1 MGLIGF
7 FERREFLEE
16 NHLCSLV
23 EKQKNITRSSDLKDK
38 PVQEFTR
45 ESVNPK
51 RAGWYKSSCF
61 FLVINV
67 QFNKISLEGSL
78 LYCSPMFGHMC
89 LFLSGL

>member
-51 RAGWYKSSCF
+51 RAG
-61 FLVINV
+61 
-67 QFNKISLEGSL
+67 
-78 LYCSPMFGHMC
+78 
-89 LFLSGL
+89 